1 MGFSVIHLDVGHAA
15 HHELELLEVEHEHE
29 GLRDDLVE
37 ADEQLPELLLNAGAD
52 PVLQAERV
60 LEKAAK
66 RVPIYTERSMHNPT
80 PSIPIVLT
88 SPPKRA

>member
-1 MGFSVIHLDVGHAA
+1 MGFPVIHLDVGHAA

-52 PVLQAERV
+52 PVLQAGRV
-60 LEKAAK
+60 LEKARGSEASSN
-66 RVPIYTERSMHNPT
+66 IY
-80 PSIPIVLT
+80 
-88 SPPKRA
+88 